1 MAKKKK
7 VTERVERPKLNT
19 KEELMHYIERAPD
32 ELPFVEEVW
41 QKAVAKAEENKTLP
55 PPIRTKT
62 VVDEFGNKTTVKEVA
77 GARATDPISVYWS
90 YMNLP
95 QYRKKAE
102 EIALENEF
110 KDKCL
115 VQAENSY
122 SNDIISLSYE
132 EYEPQQYNEIL
143 AWIDMFPILDER
155 NYLKQRYEHY
165 YDNYEINDGAD
176 RTMLSGILS
185 LEIELHRINIRR
197 AKGQAIDIGR
207 EEKLRK
213 MLRES
218 LEAQKWT
225 KKQRSAMDD
234 MAQNAFTIWMEK
246 QSTNGRFTPEHHEID
261 KDEIDF
267 LMETIPEA
275 MRKMFD

>member
-7 VTERVERPKLNT
+7 VVEKVTRPKLT
-19 KEELMHYIERAPD
+19 CKEDVIIYIENSPD

-41 QKAVAKAEENKTLP
+41 EKAVEKAEANKKSA
-55 PPIRTKT
+55 PPIITHT
-62 VVDEFGNKTTVKEVA
+62 ITDENGNTTSKKIVKGVKS
-77 GARATDPISVYWS
+77 TDPVSVYWS

-95 QYRKKAE
+95 QYKKKAYQILE
-102 EIALENEF
+102 EEQLQERTQEIMDVYF
-110 KDKCL
+110 D
-115 VQAENSY
+115 
-122 SNDIISLSYE
+122 E
-132 EYEPQQYNEIL
+132 EEDEESSTYNEIV
-143 AWIDMFPILDER
+143 AWINIFPLKDER
-155 NYLKQRYEHY
+155 DYLKQRYAHY

-185 LEIELHRINIRR
+185 LEIELHRINIKR
-197 AKGQAIDIGR
+197 AKGQAIDISR

-225 KKQRSAMDD
+225 KKQRSALDEMG
-234 MAQNAFTIWMEK
+234 QNAFTIWMEK
-246 QSTNGRFTPEHHEID
+246 QSKNGRFVPEHHEIS

-267 LMETIPEA
+267 LMDTIPEA

>member
-1 MAKKKK
+1 MPKKKK
-7 VTERVERPKLNT
+7 VVEKVTRPKLQS
-19 KEELMHYIERAPD
+19 KEDLIIYIENTPD
-32 ELPFVEEVW
+32 ELPFVEEIW
-41 QKAVAKAEENKTLP
+41 EKAVAKAKENESLP
-55 PPIRTKT
+55 TPIDT
-62 VVDEFGNKTTVKEVA
+62 VTSVDEFGNETTKKVVR
-77 GARATDPISVYWS
+77 GSRPTDPVSIYWS

-95 QYRKKAE
+95 NFKKKAIQILEQEQLDESTQDIMDTYFE
-102 EIALENEF
+102 EDDESI
-110 KDKCL
+110 
-115 VQAENSY
+115 
-122 SNDIISLSYE
+122 
-132 EYEPQQYNEIL
+132 QYNEIT
-143 AWIDMFPILDER
+143 AWINMFPLADER
-155 NYLKQRYEHY
+155 NYLKQRYAHY

-185 LEIELHRINIRR
+185 LEIELQRINIKR
-197 AKGQAIDIGR
+197 AKGQAIDILR

-225 KKQRSAMDD
+225 KKQRSALDD

-246 QSTNGRFTPEHHEID
+246 QSKNGRFTPEHHEID

-267 LMETIPEA
+267 LMDTIPVA